1 MKKVLI
7 NMLKLIMKSFVSKL
21 AEREKEKE
29 KRERERRRERERK
42 RKKRE
47 REREE
52 KESEKEEGK
61 KREKKEER
69 KRERKERKKRNHNPI
84 LLCRILVSHLSKVMS
99 FLSLFPEILSLP
111 PSLLPYIIFYDSREM
126 SCFIV
131 V

>member
-1 MKKVLI
+1 
-7 NMLKLIMKSFVSKL
+7 MLKLIMKSFVSKL

-29 KRERERRRERERK
+29 KRERKRK
-42 RKKRE
+42 KKRE
-47 REREE
+47 REKEKERRKRGEREE

-69 KRERKERKKRNHNPI
+69 KRERKERKKRIHNPI

-111 PSLLPYIIFYDSREM
+111 PSLLPYIISYDSREM